1 MIAESAYASLFIQF
15 ITGVIDIYGLTIKVP
30 DEKIIF
36 RELLKIE
43 LGVQAIEFI
52 YYLWMVLNIKNFD
65 NITPTRYFDWF
76 ITTPTMLITLTAYL
90 DTKNNINVKQF
101 IESNAKIIFEVI
113 VLNVMMLIFGLI
125 GEFRKLDVKTSVA
138 LGFVPFA
145 LYFQQIYSEYIN
157 EKSTFDQKF
166 IYWFFLITWSLYGVA
181 ALLPYE
187 NKNTMYNILDL
198 FAKNFL
204 GIFLVFILWI
214 NRIK

>member
-1 MIAESAYASLFIQF
+1 MIQQSAYASLGIQF
-15 ITGVIDIYGLTIKVP
+15 VTGIIDVFGLTIKVP
-30 DEKIIF
+30 ENKKIF

-43 LGVQAIEFI
+43 LGVQTIEFI
-52 YYLWMVLNIKNFD
+52 YYFWMVQNISNFE

-76 ITTPTMLITLTAYL
+76 VTTPTMLVTLMAYL
-90 DTKNNINVKQF
+90 DRSNNINVKQF
-101 IESNAKIIFEVI
+101 IESNSKLIFEVL
-113 VLNVMMLIFGLI
+113 VLNIMMLIFGLI
-125 GEFRKLDVKTSVA
+125 GEFKKLDIKTSVA

-145 LYFQQIYSEYIN
+145 LYFKTIYSQYIN

-166 IYWFFLITWSLYGVA
+166 MYWFFLITWSLYGVA
-181 ALLPYE
+181 ALLPYD

-204 GIFLVFILWI
+204 GILLVFILWT